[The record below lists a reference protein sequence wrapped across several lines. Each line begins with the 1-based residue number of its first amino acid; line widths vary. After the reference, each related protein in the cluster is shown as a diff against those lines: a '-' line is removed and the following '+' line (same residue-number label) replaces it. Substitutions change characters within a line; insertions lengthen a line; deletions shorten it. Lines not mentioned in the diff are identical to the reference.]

1 MTPLRQKCIEDMQLC
16 GLANK
21 TQTAY
26 LNNEVYIKRLRQNTT
41 NDAFSYRCHST
52 TL

>member
-1 MTPLRQKCIEDMQLC
+1 MTLLRQKCIEDMQLL

-26 LNNEVYIKRLRQNTT
+26 LNNKVYIKRLRQNTT
-41 NDAFSYRCHST
+41 NDAFSRRRHSS